1 MKMTEKTL
9 YAEGSVSSRGAVI
22 RVLPGFD
29 IIEGIEEASRNLGI
43 TCGAVVSCIG
53 SLQGASISYAISSD
67 SNKVGAALSE
77 PKLLPGPLELISAQ
91 GTIGLDENGETLVH
105 LHGTVCDTEGN
116 MYGGHFA
123 KGKNR
128 VLVTCETVLTEI
140 AGAQVVRAYDS
151 KVEFSLFL
159 STEEGKA

>member
-29 IIEGIEEASRNLGI
+29 IIEGIEEACRNIGI

-53 SLQGASISYAISSD
+53 SIQGASISYAISSD

-77 PKLLPGPLELISAQ
+77 PKLLPGPVELISAQ
-91 GTIGLDENGETLVH
+91 GTIGLDENGETIVH
-105 LHGTVCDTEGN
+105 LHGTICDTEGK

-128 VLVTCETVLTEI
+128 VLVTCETVVTEVSD
-140 AGAQVVRAYDS
+140 ATVVRAYDS
-151 KVEFSLFL
+151 KVEFNLFM
-159 STEEGKA
+159 STEEEG

>member
-1 MKMTEKTL
+1 MGKTEKTL
-9 YAEGSVSSRGAVI
+9 YSAGTASSRGAVI

-29 IIEGIEEASRNLGI
+29 IVEGIEEACRHLGI
-43 TCGAVVSCIG
+43 ACGAVVSCVG
-53 SLQGASISYAISSD
+53 SLQGASISYVISSD
-67 SNKVGAALSE
+67 SNIVGAALCE
-77 PKLLPGPLELISAQ
+77 PKVLPSPLELISAQ
-91 GTIGLDENGETLVH
+91 GTIGLDENGETIVH

-123 KGKNR
+123 RGKNR

-140 AGAQVVRAYDS
+140 SGARVVKVYDS

-159 STEEGKA
+159 STEEKNM